1 MKRTPART
9 WRNQLRP
16 TQSVVAEI
24 ALQAHTAR
32 DSREPEFTKTVRD
45 PSASSLSTRAS
56 SDLT

>member
-32 DSREPEFTKTVRD
+32 DSREPEFTKTAEEGGGD
-45 PSASSLSTRAS
+45 KPSRSV
-56 SDLT
+56 